1 MPEQLGA
8 KLAFE
13 ESLFGNKSFV
23 LSPSTS
29 DSMRTDEAVGDEGR
43 RKLNWSKR
51 SQRRMSAVQPCS
63 RRLLARAGKKWRG
76 YFGLLSCE
84 RRS

>member
-29 DSMRTDEAVGDEGR
+29 DRTDEAVGDEGR
-43 RKLNWSKR
+43 RKLN
-51 SQRRMSAVQPCS
+51 
-63 RRLLARAGKKWRG
+63 
-76 YFGLLSCE
+76 
-84 RRS
+84 